1 MWLPTLAIVIIIVV
15 FITIWIIASLSV
27 YISSRIIGVQVSFLR
42 ALLVTL
48 IADIISSIMGLIIL
62 AGLFTSNLA
71 LIIIG
76 IIIDFVIVPII
87 YKYMFDIDW
96 TKTFVMLIIAGA
108 IFSIIMAILVIIL
121 AVVGIL
127 ALIGAFSSL

>member
-1 MWLPTLAIVIIIVV
+1 VGFV
-15 FITIWIIASLSV
+15 FAWVIASLSV
-27 YISSRIIGVQVSFLR
+27 YISSRIISVRVSFLR

-48 IADIISSIMGLIIL
+48 IADIVSSIMGLIIL
-62 AGLFTSNLA
+62 AGLLKSNLA

-76 IIIDFVIVPII
+76 LIIDFVIVPII

-108 IFSIIMAILVIIL
+108 IFSVIIAILVIIL

-127 ALIGAFSSL
+127 ALVGAFSSLQAVH

>member
-1 MWLPTLAIVIIIVV
+1 MFRYP
-15 FITIWIIASLSV
+15 
-27 YISSRIIGVQVSFLR
+27 FLR
-42 ALLVTL
+42 TLLVTL
-48 IADIISSIMGLIIL
+48 IEDIISSIMSLIIL
-62 AGLFTSNLA
+62 AGLFASNLA

-76 IIIDFVIVPII
+76 LITDFVIVLII

-127 ALIGAFSSL
+127 ALVGAFSSLQAVH

>member
-1 MWLPTLAIVIIIVV
+1 VGFV
-15 FITIWIIASLSV
+15 FAWVIASLSV
-27 YISSRIIGVQVSFLR
+27 YISSRIISVRVSFLR

-48 IADIISSIMGLIIL
+48 IADIVSSIMGLIIL

-108 IFSIIMAILVIIL
+108 IFSVIIAILVIIL

-127 ALIGAFSSL
+127 ALVGAFSNLQAVH